1 MKKLIILLV
10 VLGAA
15 YSANAQSGVTPST
28 KNFGRT
34 TQETGLTLST
44 DGSLSAAA
52 LNLIQYWGVGHD
64 KQRFKIGLGGRL
76 TSSYAKKQLE
86 YITAAADLTSGK
98 TGPAVFFA
106 DQIPAN
112 IDTMHMYGTQV
123 NALNLYLALRYDF
136 CKKVGVEFNIDLVG
150 LSFGAQKLTRLTY
163 DNAKVKNSFAQPTVG
178 NALLISD
185 NDLGSLN
192 SELMFSYWHRKNVKF
207 KAGFVF
213 LFNEYDL
220 YDEAQYFNENGKFI
234 DAERFRHKSLQYGLG
249 VIYVIKNKNNKNLN
263 LKN

>member
-1 MKKLIILLV
+1 MALLV
-10 VLGAA
+10 VLSLA
-15 YSANAQSGVTPST
+15 YIAQAQNGVTPST

-34 TQETGLTLST
+34 TQEAGLTLST
-44 DGSLSAAA
+44 DGSLSAVA
-52 LNLIQYWGVGHD
+52 LNGVQYWGIGHH

-86 YITAAADLTSGK
+86 YITAAAELTSGK

-112 IDTMHMYGTQV
+112 IDTMNMYGTQV
-123 NALNLYLALRYDF
+123 NAVNLYLALRYDF
-136 CKKVGVEFNIDLVG
+136 WKKLGVEFNIDLVG
-150 LSFGAQKLTRLTY
+150 LSFGGQKLARLTY
-163 DNAKVKNSFAQPTVG
+163 DNGKVKNSFAQPTVG

-192 SELMFSYWHRKNVKF
+192 SELMISYWHRKNVKF

-220 YDEAQYFNENGKFI
+220 YDPASYNNDNGKLI
-234 DAERFRHKSLQYGLG
+234 EAERFRHKSLQYGLG
-249 VIYVIKNKNNKNLN
+249 VIYVLKNRNNKNLN